1 MTDQARHVQE
11 LRNLIASHEVVLV
24 VGTGVSV
31 SATKEAPTASWRG
44 LLLSGVKWCE
54 EMNPALRGRWAERRR
69 DDIEHG
75 TGAEMIAAA
84 DLITDA
90 LNALAP
96 GEFGKWLEDEVGS
109 LRLKDRS
116 VLEALIALGLPF
128 TTTNY
133 DHLIEEATA
142 LPALSWK
149 ETAKVE
155 KFLRGREPG
164 VLHLHGKWDQPES
177 VVLGSR
183 TYGTLRHD
191 EHAQAVQKSL
201 RLSKTLLFIGC
212 ADGLGDPDFGD
223 FLTWTRAVFAE
234 SIFHAASYHLEVY
247 ASL

>member
-128 TTTNY
+128 TTTVNGRPRAIRGS
-133 DHLIEEATA
+133 LVV
-142 LPALSWK
+142 S
-149 ETAKVE
+149 
-155 KFLRGREPG
+155 FLMRMLFCWRPRDFAIR
-164 VLHLHGKWDQPES
+164 GKWRQIYFGWLSEHDLSDQ
-177 VVLGSR
+177 LTDQR
-183 TYGTLRHD
+183 RDDHR
-191 EHAQAVQKSL
+191 
-201 RLSKTLLFIGC
+201 RLECG
-212 ADGLGDPDFGD
+212 
-223 FLTWTRAVFAE
+223 R
-234 SIFHAASYHLEVY
+234 
-247 ASL
+247 